1 MNLRED
7 FLVAGPALIARLK
20 AQLPPGVFV
29 LSAKDL
35 AGVKE
40 AAQQAPAV
48 HVIYNAYAP
57 KQGANGA
64 WSGIEQTW
72 LTVVVVR
79 NVVSLATAEAPM
91 AEAGPL
97 MAGVIGALSMWVP
110 SGAVDFQSIH
120 LKPSPP
126 AGYTRAGFAYFP
138 IAWGLDLRIRRGR

>member
-7 FLVAGPALIARLK
+7 FLAAGPVLIARLK
-20 AQLPPGVFV
+20 AELPPTVFV

-48 HVIYNAYAP
+48 HVVYQTHAP
-57 KQGANGA
+57 KQGAGGA

-72 LTVVVVR
+72 LTVAVVR
-79 NVVSLATAEAPM
+79 NVSSLAGAEAPM

-97 MAGVIGALSMWVP
+97 MAGVVNALQLWVP
-110 SGAVDFQSIH
+110 AGHADFQGIH

-138 IAWGLDLRIRRGR
+138 IAWGVDLRIRRGR

>member
-7 FLVAGPALIARLK
+7 FLAAGPVLVDRLK
-20 AQLPPGVFV
+20 AELPPTVFV

-48 HVIYNAYAP
+48 HVIYTTFAP
-57 KQGANGA
+57 KQGAGGA
-64 WSGIEQTW
+64 WSGVEQTW

-79 NVVSLATAEAPM
+79 NVSSLAGAEAPM

-97 MAGVIGALSMWVP
+97 MAGVVGALSMWVP
-110 SGAVDFQSIH
+110 PGHADFQGLH

-126 AGYTRAGFAYFP
+126 VGYTRAGFAYFP

>member
-1 MNLRED
+1 MNLRDD
-7 FLVAGPALIARLK
+7 FLAAGPVLIDRLK
-20 AQLPPGVFV
+20 AELLPSAFV

-35 AGVKE
+35 SGVKE

-48 HVIYNAYAP
+48 HVIYTAYAP
-57 KQGANGA
+57 KQGVNGA

-79 NVVSLATAEAPM
+79 NVVSLTTAAAPM

-97 MAGVIGALSMWVP
+97 MAGVIGALSLWVP
-110 SGAVDFQSIH
+110 PGLADFQGIH